1 MLIVWAIMKYP
12 YMFLEHLGPGPQV
25 GWGSVGVSAEN
36 HPPSRVL
43 SELRTLEVSR
53 ESEISRVGAG
63 LDREAGSE
71 AGQAPA
77 GTYLP
82 RCSRN
87 MISCE
92 TQRPPGD
99 GEKNRPPHPRHQK
112 HRGPREESVGTRGRV
127 WRVCKFQFNF
137 VDILNLE
144 TQNGKAQ
151 GFALRASLS
160 RDVFPPALVTLSP
173 GHAPASLSAFL
184 LVCVSFG
191 GSRWRCV
198 VFLPVLSSVFPRSH
212 FPSFICT
219 FRWPLGEEQQGAL
232 RPREGQ

>member
-77 GTYLP
+77 APTSLGVPGT
-82 RCSRN
+82 
-87 MISCE
+87 
-92 TQRPPGD
+92 
-99 GEKNRPPHPRHQK
+99 
-112 HRGPREESVGTRGRV
+112 
-127 WRVCKFQFNF
+127 
-137 VDILNLE
+137 
-144 TQNGKAQ
+144 
-151 GFALRASLS
+151 
-160 RDVFPPALVTLSP
+160 
-173 GHAPASLSAFL
+173 
-184 LVCVSFG
+184 
-191 GSRWRCV
+191 
-198 VFLPVLSSVFPRSH
+198 
-212 FPSFICT
+212 
-219 FRWPLGEEQQGAL
+219 
-232 RPREGQ
+232 

>member
-1 MLIVWAIMKYP
+1 MIFPQMLIVWAIMKYP

-53 ESEISRVGAG
+53 VSEISRVGAG

-71 AGQAPA
+71 AGQALA

-82 RCSRN
+82 RRSRN

-99 GEKNRPPHPRHQK
+99 GERNRLPHHHHQK
-112 HRGPREESVGTRGRV
+112 HRGPKEESVGTR
-127 WRVCKFQFNF
+127 
-137 VDILNLE
+137 
-144 TQNGKAQ
+144 
-151 GFALRASLS
+151 
-160 RDVFPPALVTLSP
+160 
-173 GHAPASLSAFL
+173 
-184 LVCVSFG
+184 
-191 GSRWRCV
+191 
-198 VFLPVLSSVFPRSH
+198 
-212 FPSFICT
+212 
-219 FRWPLGEEQQGAL
+219 
-232 RPREGQ
+232 